1 MSGGDEPPAMIDSL
15 STVDPRLLGAGA
27 VGLLVVVLVV
37 LLGRRR
43 GRPNTA
49 AQRNRDRAH
58 REAQR
63 RPPEE
68 AAAKGETYELVVKET
83 QYDRV
88 PPEVRGTINGLQTF
102 VRGIP
107 DPDRSDVL
115 DSGET
120 IRVRVTDYGTEGTTA
135 QAEFLGRA

>member
-1 MSGGDEPPAMIDSL
+1 MPDDDESPAMIDSL
-15 STVDPRLLGAGA
+15 SSVDPRLLGAGA
-27 VGLLVVVLVV
+27 AGLLAIV
-37 LLGRRR
+37 LLAVLRRR
-43 GRPNTA
+43 GGRPDTA
-49 AQRNRDRAH
+49 AQRKRDRAH

-102 VRGIP
+102 VREVP
-107 DPDRSDVL
+107 DPDRSDAL

>member
-1 MSGGDEPPAMIDSL
+1 MPDDDETPPMIDSL
-15 STVDPRLLGAGA
+15 MALDPPILGAVAAGA
-27 VGLLVVVLVV
+27 LGVIVVLAV
-37 LLGRRR
+37 RRR
-43 GRPNTA
+43 GGPTA
-49 AQRNRDRAH
+49 AQRERDEAH

-68 AAAKGETYELVVKET
+68 AAQKGETHELVIKET

-107 DPDRSDVL
+107 DPSGSDAL
-115 DSGET
+115 AAGET
-120 IRVRVTDYGTEGTTA
+120 VRVRVTDYGTKGTTA
-135 QAEFLGRA
+135 QAKFLGRA